1 MVAGWIRTHAAS
13 NKSETAYAV
22 EVLVVMKKADV
33 LTREQKNTLEGLLVG
48 ESAMILLGKFGAT
61 SLYDTA
67 QDFFDEELAHLC

>member
-1 MVAGWIRTHAAS
+1 
-13 NKSETAYAV
+13 
-22 EVLVVMKKADV
+22 MKKADV